1 MAKRGP
7 GGEILGPTPILVFV
21 VVVGAGLHPLQ
32 ERILSTSNPGFVH
45 SGLDRVRI
53 RVRVRVSVSVSV
65 RVRALMAAM

>member
-32 ERILSTSNPGFVH
+32 ERILSTGNPGFVH
-45 SGLDRVRI
+45 SSLDRVR
-53 RVRVRVSVSVSV
+53 VSVSVSVSVSV